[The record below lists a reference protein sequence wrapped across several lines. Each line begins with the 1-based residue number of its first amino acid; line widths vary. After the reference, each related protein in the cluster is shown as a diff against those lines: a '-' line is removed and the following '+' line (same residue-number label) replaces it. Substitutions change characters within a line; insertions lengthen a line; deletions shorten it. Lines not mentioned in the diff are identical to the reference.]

1 MQEKIIWTVWLLVF
15 IFSNLCFAQ
24 VNTER
29 YRMDSDSGF
38 TGLIDI
44 NAMAQTGNTDFQL
57 IEIGARLNYNR
68 GAGYSFLVVSG
79 GYGWNEGKQFSND
92 FFSHLRNVESLNDW
106 LQFEAFLQ
114 FDYNRKRK
122 LLSRELAGAGLRYKV
137 FTSDIIRVRTGTSY
151 FFEAEQYDL
160 SDEDIHDR
168 DLTAHRLSS
177 YLTIETDFNDK
188 VGFLSVSYY
197 QPNLEYFSDLK
208 LISEN
213 SLIIKISELLRFN
226 VNYNL
231 RYDAIPP
238 DGIKDLDTI
247 TKVGITLRL

>member
-1 MQEKIIWTVWLLVF
+1 MRIIKFWQLLIF
-15 IFSNLCFAQ
+15 IFLTTQICFPQ

-29 YRMDSDSGF
+29 YRQDSDPGF
-38 TGLIDI
+38 TSLVDI
-44 NAMAQTGNTDFQL
+44 SALAQTGNTDFQL
-57 IEIGARLNYNR
+57 IEFGGRLNYNR
-68 GAGYSFLVVSG
+68 GEGYSFIVVSG

-106 LQFEAFLQ
+106 LQIEAFLQ

-137 FTSDIIRVRTGTSY
+137 FTSDILRVRIGTSY

-160 SDEDIHDR
+160 SDEDIHER
-168 DLTAHRLSS
+168 DVTAHRLSS
-177 YLTIETDFNDK
+177 YLTFETDFNDK

-226 VNYNL
+226 VNFNV

-247 TKVGITLRL
+247 TKIGITFRL